1 MHPLLFISPL
11 VSFYASIIFY
21 LSIRCFRHDSVEDI
35 LTALQQ
41 DGSEW
46 ATKQLQ
52 VSKTL
57 LINKLQIKISPSL
70 KHNTPFILILQ
81 FITIYNVIVNL

>member
-52 VSKTL
+52 VSKT
-57 LINKLQIKISPSL
+57 
-70 KHNTPFILILQ
+70 F
-81 FITIYNVIVNL
+81 